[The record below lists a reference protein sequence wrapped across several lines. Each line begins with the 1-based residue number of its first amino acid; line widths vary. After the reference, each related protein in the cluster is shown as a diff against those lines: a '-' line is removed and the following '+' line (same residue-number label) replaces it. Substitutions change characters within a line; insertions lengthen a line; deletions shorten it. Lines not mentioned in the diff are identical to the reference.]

1 MVSLVHVV
9 DELDALAL
17 ILEGRIREGGP
28 AVVLTLTILVAI
40 SIT

>member
-9 DELDALAL
+9 DELDALAP

-28 AVVLTLTILVAI
+28 AVVLTLTILVAV